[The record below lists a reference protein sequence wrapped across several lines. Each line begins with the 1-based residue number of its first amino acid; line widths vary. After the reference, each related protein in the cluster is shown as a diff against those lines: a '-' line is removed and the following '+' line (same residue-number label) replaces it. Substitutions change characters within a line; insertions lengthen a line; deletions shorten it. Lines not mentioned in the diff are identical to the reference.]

1 MGGIDYVM
9 KDFVC
14 ILDIQVKGV
23 QMDYDYLLMVSLALY
38 GGMAQVISNGVFV
51 FVELIELHRTSDVV
65 SIED

>member
-1 MGGIDYVM
+1 M